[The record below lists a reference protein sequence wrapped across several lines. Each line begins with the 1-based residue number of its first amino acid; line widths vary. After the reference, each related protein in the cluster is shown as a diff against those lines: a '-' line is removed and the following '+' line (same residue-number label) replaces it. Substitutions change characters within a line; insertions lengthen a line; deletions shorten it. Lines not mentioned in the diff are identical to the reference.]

1 MKYIGAHINRNTT
14 IVKTIKDISNNGGN
28 ALQIF
33 VSNPRDSKFPDI
45 EKYIKEKD
53 DILTYCSN
61 NNFKLIVH
69 GSYTINLANDK
80 INKRITDINDRYW
93 IELLIKELE
102 VCELLNATGV
112 VIHVGKHTTNTYDK
126 GLENMFDS
134 IKYIINHL
142 QVKYENKFN
151 SKLIIETPAGVGT
164 ELIKDVDEF
173 LNFYNKFTLKDKK
186 NLGICLDTAHI
197 WSSGYNIN
205 EYYKK
210 IKKNNIKDIVVIH
223 YNNSKLEKGSLV
235 DRHECIFDGKI
246 KIEDMKKFISDLELN
261 PIIILEKPSNL
272 LNKELD
278 WIKSTLDF
286 I

>member
-14 IVKTIKDISNNGGN
+14 IVKTIKDISDNGGN

-53 DILTYCSN
+53 QILTYCTN

-205 EYYKK
+205 DYYNK
-210 IKKNNIKDIVVIH
+210 IIKNNSKDIVVIH

-246 KIEDMKKFISDLELN
+246 KIEDMKKFITNLELN
-261 PIIILEKPSNL
+261 PMIILEKPSNL

-278 WIKSTLDF
+278 WIKAL
-286 I
+286 

>member
-53 DILTYCSN
+53 EILTYCTN

-102 VCELLNATGV
+102 ICELLNATGV

-205 EYYKK
+205 DYYNK
-210 IKKNNIKDIVVIH
+210 IKKNNSKDIVVIH

-246 KIEDMKKFISDLELN
+246 KIEDMKKFITNLELN
-261 PIIILEKPSNL
+261 PMIILEKPSNL

-278 WIKSTLDF
+278 WIKAL
-286 I
+286 

>member
-205 EYYKK
+205 DYYKK

>member
-102 VCELLNATGV
+102 VCELLNAIGV

-205 EYYKK
+205 DYYKK

>member
-102 VCELLNATGV
+102 VCELLNAIGV

-205 EYYKK
+205 DYYKK

-223 YNNSKLEKGSLV
+223 YNNSK
-235 DRHECIFDGKI
+235 
-246 KIEDMKKFISDLELN
+246 
-261 PIIILEKPSNL
+261 
-272 LNKELD
+272 
-278 WIKSTLDF
+278 
-286 I
+286 

>member
-80 INKRITDINDRYW
+80 INKRITDINDRYL

-205 EYYKK
+205 DYYKK